1 MTITLKIDN
10 PHLEEQLLLF
20 LKEKKQGLEEVTI
33 EALQFFMNAFKRNQK
48 DNIQKIDIDALPTSV
63 DRYIGIVD
71 ESEVDWKLKNKRD
84 EFQELSNL
92 SLEKIW
98 DNKEDEVYDRFLR

>member
-20 LKEKKQGLEEVTI
+20 LKEQKQSLEEVTI
-33 EALQFFMNAFKRNQK
+33 EALQFFMNAFKKK
-48 DNIQKIDIDALPTSV
+48 DIKKIDIDSLPSSV
-63 DRYIGIVD
+63 DKYIGIVG
-71 ESEVDWKLKNKRD
+71 ENEVDLKFKKERG

-92 SLEKIW
+92 SLEKVW

>member
-33 EALQFFMNAFKRNQK
+33 EALQFFMNAFRKNQK
-48 DNIQKIDIDALPTSV
+48 NDIHKIDIDNLPSSV
-63 DRYIGIVD
+63 DRYIGIVN
-71 ESEVDWKLKNKRD
+71 ESEVDLDYKNSRANY
-84 EFQELSNL
+84 LA
-92 SLEKIW
+92 EK
-98 DNKEDEVYDRFLR
+98 YL

>member
-20 LKEKKQGLEEVTI
+20 LKEQKQGLEEVTI
-33 EALQFFMNAFKRNQK
+33 EALQFFMNAFKKK
-48 DNIQKIDIDALPTSV
+48 DIKKYVKIVS
-63 DRYIGIVD
+63 
-71 ESEVDWKLKNKRD
+71 ENEVDLKFKKERD

-92 SLEKIW
+92 SLEKVW

>member
-20 LKEKKQGLEEVTI
+20 LKEQKQGLEEVTI
-33 EALQFFMNAFKRNQK
+33 EALQFFMNAFKKK
-48 DNIQKIDIDALPTSV
+48 DIKKYV
-63 DRYIGIVD
+63 EIVS
-71 ESEVDWKLKNKRD
+71 ENEVDLKFKKERD

-92 SLEKIW
+92 SLEKVW